1 MTDPLDI
8 RPRPNWL
15 AIIASLGGVAGICWG
30 IAQWAA
36 TTPTRKEFN
45 DVRDDMI
52 RVRIEL
58 PTMGAKLERVE
69 QGQNRIEKA
78 VERIEAKQGQ
88 EQTRRRPKATV
99 DDRP

>member
-1 MTDPLDI
+1 MSDDL
-8 RPRPNWL
+8 RPKGVNWL
-15 AIIASLGGVAGICWG
+15 AVITSLAGVAGIAWG

-58 PTMGAKLERVE
+58 PTINAKVERVE
-69 QGQNRIEKA
+69 QSQARIEKA
-78 VERIEAKQGQ
+78 TERIEAKQDAAA
-88 EQTRRRPKATV
+88 RRRAPRSNG
-99 DDRP
+99 D